1 MSEHHEKEAWL
12 DRYWQPLVILFG
24 LLFVTLLVSF
34 APTI

>member
-1 MSEHHEKEAWL
+1 MSTPNESWL
-12 DRYWQPLVILFG
+12 DRYWQLLVILFG